1 MKVPA
6 ESLSG
11 SSVRNKIVTAA
22 EAVRLIRDGDSVVVE
37 GFIGQGFAEELT
49 LALEERFLQTGA
61 PRDLTLVFTA
71 AQGNRQGRGLDRL
84 CYEGLLKRAVGG
96 YWGLSPELGKMA
108 LGNKIEAYN
117 LPQGTISQLFRDSA
131 DTRPALSCGSS
142 SASICRTEDWP
153 RISMRAARK
162 P

>member
-1 MKVPA
+1 M
-6 ESLSG
+6 
-11 SSVRNKIVTAA
+11 RNKIVTAA

-117 LPQGTISQLFRDSA
+117 LPQGTISQRSTRQMSTPFSLKTLVIPSCAATASSRIRIRSNSGPSDSV
-131 DTRPALSCGSS
+131 RS
-142 SASICRTEDWP
+142 
-153 RISMRAARK
+153 
-162 P
+162 